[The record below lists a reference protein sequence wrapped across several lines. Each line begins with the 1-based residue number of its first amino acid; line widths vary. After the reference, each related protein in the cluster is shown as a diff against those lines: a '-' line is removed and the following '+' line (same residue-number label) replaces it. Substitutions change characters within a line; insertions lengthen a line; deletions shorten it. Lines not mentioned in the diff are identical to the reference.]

1 MSTRDTDTPCVSVLQ
16 FIALCWPPVI
26 SLMFLAT
33 IPATR
38 LSTAWKQVIAT
49 PVIIG
54 VIVAPISVHTHV
66 LVVDVISAALIAGL
80 CHRLVD
86 VFYIRPILYKQPACI
101 TWEQF
106 NRDLTSAQYNYKQ
119 AKIDSEK
126 NGDNKS
132 NVTVRSCFYLVPK
145 FVAAY
150 VFTDVLGAFLTTYSR
165 EDVFEAEK
173 YDTKGY
179 FLIYVTG
186 LMAASMA
193 FVYGGA
199 AMQFIAAV
207 FSGGTY
213 VEEHWKYLM
222 DRPYTATSL
231 ANLWSKRWHQVFRDF
246 WLSIPYHPVRILSTS
261 CVFCFWMYA

>member
-1 MSTRDTDTPCVSVLQ
+1 
-16 FIALCWPPVI
+16 
-26 SLMFLAT
+26 
-33 IPATR
+33 
-38 LSTAWKQVIAT
+38 
-49 PVIIG
+49 
-54 VIVAPISVHTHV
+54 
-66 LVVDVISAALIAGL
+66 
-80 CHRLVD
+80 
-86 VFYIRPILYKQPACI
+86 LYKQPACI

-213 VEEHWKYLM
+213 VEGKFK
-222 DRPYTATSL
+222 
-231 ANLWSKRWHQVFRDF
+231 NLLFLKDWCYMVKE
-246 WLSIPYHPVRILSTS
+246 Y
-261 CVFCFWMYA
+261 